1 MQYETT
7 DRRTRAV
14 KYLQQYTRAMR
25 DVIERFVEL
34 FWDQEV
40 TDEENLIAFENYESE
55 LETAYTTSARST
67 RHTGVTVPKRSS
79 TNISTSTKYA
89 TAVPETFGNHSCK
102 NMSL

>member
-55 LETAYTTSARST
+55 LETAYTYWYEQIR
-67 RHTGVTVPKRSS
+67 
-79 TNISTSTKYA
+79 TN
-89 TAVPETFGNHSCK
+89 N
-102 NMSL
+102 L

>member
-55 LETAYTTSARST
+55 LETAYTYRYEQI
-67 RHTGVTVPKRSS
+67 R
-79 TNISTSTKYA
+79 TN
-89 TAVPETFGNHSCK
+89 N
-102 NMSL
+102 L

>member
-1 MQYETT
+1 MQYE
-7 DRRTRAV
+7 

-55 LETAYTTSARST
+55 LETAYT
-67 RHTGVTVPKRSS
+67 
-79 TNISTSTKYA
+79 Y
-89 TAVPETFGNHSCK
+89 
-102 NMSL
+102 

>member
-25 DVIERFVEL
+25 DVIERFAEL

-55 LETAYTTSARST
+55 LETAYT
-67 RHTGVTVPKRSS
+67 
-79 TNISTSTKYA
+79 Y
-89 TAVPETFGNHSCK
+89 
-102 NMSL
+102 

>member
-1 MQYETT
+1 MSEKISLDSSEIIMQYETT

-55 LETAYTTSARST
+55 LETAYT
-67 RHTGVTVPKRSS
+67 
-79 TNISTSTKYA
+79 Y
-89 TAVPETFGNHSCK
+89 
-102 NMSL
+102 